1 MNINLLDLL
10 EKCNAPREMEIAVE
24 GAFTAHMSE
33 GEILHTL
40 ITAYHLARC
49 ERDLA
54 ERSLQIAEAALI
66 AEEINKNAKMGVD
79 K

>member
-10 EKCNAPREMEIAVE
+10 EKCETPREMEIAVE
-24 GAFTAHMSE
+24 GAFTANMSE

-49 ERDLA
+49 GKELA
-54 ERSLQIAEAALI
+54 ERHLELAEAALLT
-66 AEEINKNAKMGVD
+66 EEINRNAREI
-79 K
+79 